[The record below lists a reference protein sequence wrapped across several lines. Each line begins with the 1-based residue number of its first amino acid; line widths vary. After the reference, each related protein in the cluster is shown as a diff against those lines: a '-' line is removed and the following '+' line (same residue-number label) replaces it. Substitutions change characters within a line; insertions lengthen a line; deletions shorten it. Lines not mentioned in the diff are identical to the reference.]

1 MPIMDAELVL
11 CEAQSIAGVAT
22 TTTVSTNVIDTGAL
36 VNHKNA
42 SLQQS
47 IMSGKMCLNI
57 VVEDEDM
64 LAAVDGSI
72 VTFRL
77 FDDSDTTPTTGGRQ
91 ILEFAVTENT
101 PTEHPDGTKICSLP
115 LPAWTMHHPTGWC
128 LNFLKKYPAFSQQA
142 IL

>member
-115 LPAWTMHHPTGWC
+115 LPAIPLSRYFGM
-128 LNFLKKYPAFSQQA
+128 
-142 IL
+142 